1 MMLPMLAMSGQ
12 LDHAKQLESPS
23 CHACLRLKT
32 KDVVSGWRDCKT
44 VCASCNKNRL
54 RPGRCTGVNLLL
66 ITNVAND

>member
-1 MMLPMLAMSGQ
+1 MMLPMLALSGQ

-44 VCASCNKNRL
+44 VCARL
-54 RPGRCTGVNLLL
+54 RPRRCTGVNRLL